1 VSEHRLIQLIVDAP
15 DLAEFEQFSSCDR
28 DPEHVGQHALLA
40 SRASAGQQSRG
51 RCGQIDQVG

>member
-40 SRASAGQQSRG
+40 
-51 RCGQIDQVG
+51 